1 MADLSADIA
10 SEVVATGKET
20 QDATEVDTGTAS
32 GSGASPTAT
41 ETPQAAAAAA
51 AESDPLARLP
61 VYVRSLLRIRV
72 PVQVR
77 LASKRQSI
85 GQIVDLCAGSII
97 TFTKTCDE
105 MLELK
110 AGGCNIAVGEAVKV
124 GDKFGLRI
132 SSMTMPSER
141 FQAVRPNE

>member
-1 MADLSADIA
+1 MADLSDEAD
-10 SEVVATGKET
+10 TR
-20 QDATEVDTGTAS
+20 TAS

-41 ETPQAAAAAA
+41 ESPQAAAA
-51 AESDPLARLP
+51 EGDPLARLP
-61 VYVRSLLRIRV
+61 VYARSLLRIRV

-132 SSMTMPSER
+132 SSMTMPNER
-141 FQAVRPNE
+141 FQAVRTND

>member
-1 MADLSADIA
+1 MADLSDEADA
-10 SEVVATGKET
+10 R
-20 QDATEVDTGTAS
+20 TAS

-41 ETPQAAAAAA
+41 EAPKAAPAAG
-51 AESDPLARLP
+51 DPLARLP
-61 VYVRSLLRIRV
+61 VYVRSLLRVRV

-97 TFTKTCDE
+97 TFAKTCDE

-110 AGGCNIAVGEAVKV
+110 AGGCNIAAGEAVKV

-132 SSMTMPSER
+132 SSMTMPNER
-141 FQAVRPNE
+141 FQSVRPND

>member
-1 MADLSADIA
+1 MADLSDEAD
-10 SEVVATGKET
+10 TP
-20 QDATEVDTGTAS
+20 TAS
-32 GSGASPTAT
+32 GSGASPTAA
-41 ETPQAAAAAA
+41 ESPQAAAA
-51 AESDPLARLP
+51 EGDPLARLP
-61 VYVRSLLRIRV
+61 VYARSLLRIRV

-132 SSMTMPSER
+132 SSMTMPNER
-141 FQAVRPNE
+141 FQAVRTND

>member
-1 MADLSADIA
+1 MAELTSDMA
-10 SEVVATGKET
+10 SQVEG
-20 QDATEVDTGTAS
+20 
-32 GSGASPTAT
+32 
-41 ETPQAAAAAA
+41 
-51 AESDPLARLP
+51 DPLTHLP
-61 VYVRSLLRIRV
+61 VYARSLLKIKV

-85 GQIVDLCAGSII
+85 GEIVDLCPGSII

-110 AGGCNIAVGEAVKV
+110 AGGCGIAVGEAVKV

-132 SSMTMPSER
+132 SEMTLPNER
-141 FQAVRPNE
+141 FEPVRPTG